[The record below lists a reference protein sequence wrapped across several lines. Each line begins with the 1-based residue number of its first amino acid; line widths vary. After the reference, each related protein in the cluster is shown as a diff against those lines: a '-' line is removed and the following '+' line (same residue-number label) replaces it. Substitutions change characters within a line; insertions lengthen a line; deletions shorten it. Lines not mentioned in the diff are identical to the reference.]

1 MTDGASP
8 APRANAV
15 LARDCEHCRGWGTIV
30 TDLGHHELCPHCQPA
45 GEQEPTPAPSHT
57 TRPPGG
63 ARYASPRRWGR
74 RTQRGR
80 VG

>member
-45 GEQEPTPAPSHT
+45 SEQQPAPAPRH
-57 TRPPGG
+57 PAPG
-63 ARYASPRRWGR
+63 
-74 RTQRGR
+74 RGPLR
-80 VG
+80 LPKSVGPL